1 MEAQNRNPQLTVALV
16 TETYLP
22 EVNGVAMTLGRL
34 TAGLRLRGHRVQVVR
49 PRQRNEAPSASPSGD
64 ADFPDLLVPGLPI
77 PFYPGL
83 RFGLPNADA
92 LIRHWRRQRPD
103 IVHIATEGPLG
114 SSALTAARRLGL
126 PVSSGFHTNFDAYCR
141 HYGAAWLRRPIAA
154 HLRRFHNR
162 CDATLAPT
170 QSLANDLRGNGYQNV
185 SVVSRG
191 VDLRLFHP
199 GRRSE
204 ALRQQWDA
212 GANDPVLIYV
222 GRLAPEKNL
231 GLAVS
236 AFEALRHQQPGARMV
251 FVGDG
256 PAHAA
261 LAAKHRDPAYIF
273 CGARHGED
281 LATHYASAD
290 IFLFPS
296 LTETFGN
303 VTVEALAS
311 GLGVVAYD
319 CAAAADLIE
328 DGLSG
333 CLAPPGDEAAF
344 IAAAASLVQRP
355 QLLAQVRN
363 LAQASVAHLA
373 WDRVHERFSSL
384 LWQLVR
390 SSERKNHAE
399 NLFVIAPD

>member
-1 MEAQNRNPQLTVALV
+1 METQNRNPQLTVALV
-16 TETYLP
+16 TETYPP

-34 TAGLRLRGHRVQVVR
+34 AAGLRQRGHRVQVVR
-49 PRQRNEAPSASPSGD
+49 PRQRNEAKTLPTD
-64 ADFPDLLVPGLPI
+64 ANDDQTDLLVPGLPI

-83 RFGLPNADA
+83 RFGLPNADS
-92 LIRHWRRQRPD
+92 LIHHWRRQRPD

-141 HYGAAWLRRPIAA
+141 HYGFAWLRRPIAA
-154 HLRRFHNR
+154 HLRGFHNR
-162 CDATLAPT
+162 TDATMAPT
-170 QSLANDLRGNGYQNV
+170 QSMADELRRGGYQNV

-191 VDLRLFHP
+191 VDVGLFYP
-199 GRRSE
+199 GRRAE
-204 ALRQQWDA
+204 ALRREWGA
-212 GANDPVLIYV
+212 GPDDLVLIYV

-231 GLAVS
+231 GLAIR
-236 AFEALRHQQPGARMV
+236 AFEALRCQQPGAKMV

-256 PAHAA
+256 PSRAG
-261 LAAKHRDPAYIF
+261 LATGHRDPAYIF

-281 LATHYASAD
+281 LAAHYASAD

-319 CAAAADLIE
+319 CAAAGDLID
-328 DGLSG
+328 DGLNG

-344 IAAAASLVQRP
+344 IAAASRLAQQP

-363 LAQASVAHLA
+363 LAQGAVAPLA

-384 LWQLVR
+384 LWQVVR

-399 NLFVIAPD
+399 DLFVIAPD